1 MWQGRGG
8 PIGHVVTPNIP
19 SSAIFSILP
28 IWSPAPAGV
37 TIMWRRHIESSFDYH
52 EHYARVSPQWLRLQ
66 TMWSVTRLSQHP
78 YSNIIAIL
86 LIWWM
91 YLRMYIQFKA
101 SNWRKE
107 DCNANGCKLQTHQQC
122 SKMQPTQ
129 SLCSTY
135 QFLKPEWENTVAW
148 IFPSQI
154 RIWEKLFSVFL
165 KNNV

>member
-28 IWSPAPAGV
+28 IWSCWGDNNVEAAYWVIIWLSRALCPGV
-37 TIMWRRHIESSFDYH
+37 ATMAQITNNVVRDRAESASLYQ
-52 EHYARVSPQWLRLQ
+52 YN
-66 TMWSVTRLSQHP
+66 
-78 YSNIIAIL
+78 SNIVNL
-86 LIWWM
+86 M
-91 YLRMYIQFKA
+91 NVSTYIQFKA

-135 QFLKPEWENTVAW
+135 QVLKPEWENTVAW
-148 IFPSQI
+148 IFLSQI
-154 RIWEKLFSVFL
+154 RIWEKLFSASL